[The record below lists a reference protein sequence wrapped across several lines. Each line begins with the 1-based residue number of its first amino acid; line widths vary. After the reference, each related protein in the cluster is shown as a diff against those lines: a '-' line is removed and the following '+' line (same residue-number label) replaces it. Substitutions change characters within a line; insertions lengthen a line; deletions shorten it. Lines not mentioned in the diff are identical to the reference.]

1 MYIDPVA
8 ILVLLVLALVV
19 RQVFYRVTRWF
30 SSLIIFFL
38 IMAVLMP
45 HQTKGLLGG
54 VFSLLTEAFH
64 RILYVLGWG

>member
-1 MYIDPVA
+1 
-8 ILVLLVLALVV
+8 
-19 RQVFYRVTRWF
+19 
-30 SSLIIFFL
+30 L

-64 RILYVLGWG
+64 RILYVLGWS

>member
-30 SSLIIFFL
+30 SSLVIFFL

-45 HQTKGLLGG
+45 HQTKSLLGG
-54 VFSLLTEAFH
+54 VFSLLREAFY
-64 RILYVLGWG
+64 RILYVLGWS